1 MLLKTMNSL
10 PEDERNAVLDRYSQ
24 SVSGHPVTEQCKKPQ
39 TKWVAVPD
47 DEPESIQDGDGN
59 GNDWSSLPNGNFD
72 DDDDWVSATGNTN
85 TDADTA
91 GGGWIADDAQA
102 YYPDSNLDSVPL
114 KFEGMSYTSSSR
126 AASRLR
132 APGQLTVLLRAEQ
145 DGFRPEAGLIDS

>member
-10 PEDERNAVLDRYSQ
+10 PEDDRNAVLDRYSH
-24 SVSGHPVTEQCKKPQ
+24 SVSSHSAPEQCKQPQ
-39 TKWVAVPD
+39 TRLVAVPD
-47 DEPESIQDGDGN
+47 DEHEPESIQDGDGGHS
-59 GNDWSSLPNGNFD
+59 GNYD

-85 TDADTA
+85 ADADTDTA
-91 GGGWIADDAQA
+91 DGGWTADDDAQV
-102 YYPDSNLDSVPL
+102 YDPDSNVDATPF

-145 DGFRPEAGLIDS
+145 DGFRAEAGLIDS

>member
-24 SVSGHPVTEQCKKPQ
+24 SVSGHPVPEQCKQPR
-39 TKWVAVPD
+39 TRWVAVPD
-47 DEPESIQDGDGN
+47 DEPSVQDGDEG
-59 GNDWSSLPNGNFD
+59 SSPNGNYD
-72 DDDDWVSATGNTN
+72 DDDDWVSATGNTTN
-85 TDADTA
+85 ADTDTA
-91 GGGWIADDAQA
+91 DGGWIADDAQA
-102 YYPDSNLDSVPL
+102 YYPDSNLDSVPF

-145 DGFRPEAGLIDS
+145 DGFRAEAGLIDS

>member
-1 MLLKTMNSL
+1 MLLKTMKSL

-24 SVSGHPVTEQCKKPQ
+24 SVSGHPVPEQCKQPR
-39 TKWVAVPD
+39 TRWVAVPD
-47 DEPESIQDGDGN
+47 DEPSVQDGVHDGDK
-59 GNDWSSLPNGNFD
+59 GSSPNGNYD

-85 TDADTA
+85 ADTDTA
-91 GGGWIADDAQA
+91 DGGWIADDAQA
-102 YYPDSNLDSVPL
+102 SYPDSNLDSVPF

-145 DGFRPEAGLIDS
+145 DGFRAEAGLIDG

>member
-1 MLLKTMNSL
+1 MLLETMNSL

-24 SVSGHPVTEQCKKPQ
+24 SVSGQSPEQCKQPQ
-39 TKWVAVPD
+39 ARWVAVPA
-47 DEPESIQDGDGN
+47 DEPSGHESVHDGYEGT
-59 GNDWSSLPNGNFD
+59 SPNANYD

-85 TDADTA
+85 ADADTDA
-91 GGGWIADDAQA
+91 ADGGWTADGVQS
-102 YYPDSNLDSVPL
+102 YSPDSNLDATPF

-145 DGFRPEAGLIDS
+145 DGFRAEAGLIDS

>member
-24 SVSGHPVTEQCKKPQ
+24 SVSGHPVPEQCKQPW
-39 TKWVAVPD
+39 TRWVAVPD
-47 DEPESIQDGDGN
+47 DEPSVQDGDEG
-59 GNDWSSLPNGNFD
+59 SSPNGNYD

-85 TDADTA
+85 ADTDTA
-91 GGGWIADDAQA
+91 DGGWIADDAQA
-102 YYPDSNLDSVPL
+102 YYPDSNLDSVPF

-145 DGFRPEAGLIDS
+145 DGFRAEAGLIDS